1 MVQRKGNMWNSS
13 MYVLCPANQQP
24 RQQQSRSR
32 RHLDHNDSEG
42 PSGESAGPSG
52 NISGHRRVT
61 TSLPATG
68 RCQPSAYEDDKGKD
82 LPPRKNRRTWTP
94 ANRQQQGNT
103 STTMENISGISAT
116 SPACD
121 DEEDEPQATP
131 PRTKGPRGALARKIP
146 PTKLPPMRW
155 TTTRRRGWQTT
166 RDKLLEAQPQTKC
179 KNKQPLSGVPNFK
192 NRPLLPIS
200 ADDLDDDQLGITQRT
215 PPHHH
220 NSRNRPADTVL
231 HISQNSEDGT
241 QEAGPSV
248 QAPKEKKNK
257 HKKRKWEASP
267 PGRRTPADSF
277 ARKET
282 QGKEKKAQTPSS
294 ISGKSGRARTASTPS

>member
-24 RQQQSRSR
+24 QQQQSRSR

-52 NISGHRRVT
+52 NISGHHRVT

-94 ANRQQQGNT
+94 ANRQRGNT

-116 SPACD
+116 SPAYD

-146 PTKLPPMRW
+146 PTKLPP
-155 TTTRRRGWQTT
+155 GKAFCQTV
-166 RDKLLEAQPQTKC
+166 AA
-179 KNKQPLSGVPNFK
+179 N
-192 NRPLLPIS
+192 
-200 ADDLDDDQLGITQRT
+200 ALDDDQEEGLADNTGQIVGRTTPDEMQKQAALVRSSQFQKQASAAYQR
-215 PPHHH
+215 
-220 NSRNRPADTVL
+220 R
-231 HISQNSEDGT
+231 
-241 QEAGPSV
+241 
-248 QAPKEKKNK
+248 
-257 HKKRKWEASP
+257 
-267 PGRRTPADSF
+267 
-277 ARKET
+277 
-282 QGKEKKAQTPSS
+282 
-294 ISGKSGRARTASTPS
+294 